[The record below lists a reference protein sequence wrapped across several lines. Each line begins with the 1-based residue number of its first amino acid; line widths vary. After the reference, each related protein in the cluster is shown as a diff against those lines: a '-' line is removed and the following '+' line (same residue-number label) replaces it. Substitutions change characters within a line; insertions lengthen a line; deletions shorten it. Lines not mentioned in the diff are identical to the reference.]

1 MLDAC
6 EKREVQHNLVS
17 PAMIG
22 VGWQRLFIRLKKPKY
37 TSEFK
42 RCY

>member
-6 EKREVQHNLVS
+6 EKREVQQNLVS

-22 VGWQRLFIRLKKPKY
+22 VGWQKLFIELKMSGY
-37 TSEFK
+37 NSEFK
-42 RCY
+42 RRC